1 MAILFTP
8 FSFIAPKIVFV
19 FPIFRIWAYPIKAIP
34 ETRRAHKIKYLRFS
48 YYHWVDSS
56 AGGLL
61 VPEAIISPVVSDL
74 AMIWFNRYMYYRH
87 LLFLSKVIMNQT

>member
-1 MAILFTP
+1 M
-8 FSFIAPKIVFV
+8 
-19 FPIFRIWAYPIKAIP
+19 KAIP

-61 VPEAIISPVVSDL
+61 VHEAIISNDM
-74 AMIWFNRYMYYRH
+74 A
-87 LLFLSKVIMNQT
+87 